1 MFTIEPPACA
11 ADELGQVGA
20 VYKSRRAEK
29 GRFYPVAYTSTHTRI
44 SLPPDGLPAASR
56 LTISYCCLCAKSNRK
71 QTLRNHKEYT
81 HKKWIAIKDDDRAS
95 TTNQMEAFRWATIR
109 LSERPSYLPHLFG
122 RWASFSRPTRLLHK
136 RHLQVSL
143 SSILWCLSIVQSG
156 RMSQLPALPSCWIS
170 CCPLWSPNL
179 AQNQNEPLGSA
190 ALETHI
196 TNHFTSSS
204 SLSAVELPNR
214 LDECTAIKNLKD
226 QLIHFFF

>member
-95 TTNQMEAFRWATIR
+95 TTNQMEAFR
-109 LSERPSYLPHLFG
+109 
-122 RWASFSRPTRLLHK
+122 
-136 RHLQVSL
+136 
-143 SSILWCLSIVQSG
+143 
-156 RMSQLPALPSCWIS
+156 
-170 CCPLWSPNL
+170 
-179 AQNQNEPLGSA
+179 
-190 ALETHI
+190 
-196 TNHFTSSS
+196 
-204 SLSAVELPNR
+204 
-214 LDECTAIKNLKD
+214 
-226 QLIHFFF
+226 

>member
-81 HKKWIAIKDDDRAS
+81 HTKNGLLLRMTIEHRLQTKWKPLDELRYACRNVRHIYRTCLDAEHLLAVLLDSS
-95 TTNQMEAFRWATIR
+95 TNGTCRS
-109 LSERPSYLPHLFG
+109 LSLQFFDVYP
-122 RWASFSRPTRLLHK
+122 SFSPE
-136 RHLQVSL
+136 
-143 SSILWCLSIVQSG
+143 G
-156 RMSQLPALPSCWIS
+156 
-170 CCPLWSPNL
+170 
-179 AQNQNEPLGSA
+179 
-190 ALETHI
+190 
-196 TNHFTSSS
+196 
-204 SLSAVELPNR
+204 
-214 LDECTAIKNLKD
+214 
-226 QLIHFFF
+226 